1 MPVIPNLNPQLF
13 LFALLS
19 ILAALRFTQ
28 IHEAFGTYFLSTLEL
43 PRSATLSGSLR
54 GWHTRALSNP
64 YPHPNDFTLSRNDI
78 DIFSTRSSMV
88 DSNGFTL
95 AVFRD
100 NESRKV
106 VIDALG
112 RVLVMSDKD
121 YNLLVS
127 LARDIAQNDDIPHET
142 FWNIDHG
149 GRSCLPGDTWYVK
162 GSAGPRTYKVSGFS
176 STERKLEKH
185 IRGFAEIPEVLHDFM
200 NLTREALE
208 GYYESEDWFANRH
221 SKPASIRNVWSVFD
235 PDGAPA
241 WIDR

>member
-1 MPVIPNLNPQLF
+1 MPVIPNLNPRLF

-43 PRSATLSGSLR
+43 PRNATLSGSLR
-54 GWHTRALSNP
+54 GWHTIALSNP
-64 YPHPNDFTLSRNDI
+64 HPHPNDFTLSRNDI
-78 DIFSTRSSMV
+78 DIFSTR
-88 DSNGFTL
+88 N
-95 AVFRD
+95 
-100 NESRKV
+100 
-106 VIDALG
+106 ALG